1 MSVVLSFG
9 AWMREGLR
17 ASILLRPR
25 VLGERPGAWQL
36 PALLVVLSIA
46 EIALSRLEVQG
57 PAVFDLRAW
66 LGPWWATAAALLL
79 GWVVL
84 SRSEHGNVPAW
95 LALWIAALVPVTVV
109 SQILGVALSRDMLPW
124 VLPGS
129 WAVWAISIALWA
141 WSIGIALRLAA
152 QFGAS
157 GRGLAG
163 LGAGLFGLILLSS
176 FYFPDRPWQRDMTQ
190 ARSPERQELV
200 LSQDTFEAQQE
211 AWSKT
216 LQDLT
221 PQRPGVVDVY
231 GVVFAPFAQEDVF
244 LRESSMVS
252 KLLAE
257 RFDAQGRVLHLVNH
271 PSTAESLPWATPQNL
286 RRAVEALAEHMD
298 LQEDVLVV
306 YMTSHGANDF
316 QLAAAHP
323 PLEVESV
330 SPRELREALDQAGVR
345 YRVVAISACFSGGW
359 IGPLASDSTLIMTAA
374 DEKSTSYG
382 CGMKSE
388 LTFFG
393 RAVFDEQLRKTHSL
407 EQAFATAVPVIKQRE
422 EEARKPD
429 GFSNPQISVGEKIR
443 PVLKALEQR
452 LGQLA
457 PPRE

>member
-1 MSVVLSFG
+1 
-9 AWMREGLR
+9 MREGLR

-25 VLGERPGAWQL
+25 VLTERPGAWQL
-36 PALLVVLSIA
+36 PAVLVVLSIA
-46 EIALSRLEVQG
+46 EIAISRFEVDG

-66 LGPWWATAAALLL
+66 LAPWWATAAALLL

-84 SRSEHGNVPAW
+84 ARSERGNVSAW
-95 LALWIAALVPVTVV
+95 LTLWIAALVPVTVV
-109 SQILGVALSRDMLPW
+109 SQVLGIAVLREMLPW
-124 VLPGS
+124 VMPGTVG
-129 WAVWAISIALWA
+129 VWVVSIALWV
-141 WSIGIALRLAA
+141 WSIGIALRLAGH
-152 QFGAS
+152 FGAS
-157 GRGLAG
+157 GRGMAG

-176 FYFPDRPWQRDMTQ
+176 FYFPDRPWQPDATQ
-190 ARSPERQELV
+190 AQETERQGLV

-211 AWSKT
+211 AWATT
-216 LQDLT
+216 LQGLA

-231 GVVFAPFAQEDVF
+231 GVVFAPYAQEDVF

-257 RFDAQGRVLHLVNH
+257 RFDAQDRVLHLVNH
-271 PSTAESLPWATPQNL
+271 ASTAESLPWATPQNL
-286 RRAVEALAEHMD
+286 RRAVQELSERMD
-298 LQEDVLVV
+298 PQEDVLVV
-306 YMTSHGANDF
+306 YMTSHGASNF

-323 PLEVESV
+323 PLEVDSV
-330 SPRELREALDQAGVR
+330 SPRELREALDQAGIR

-359 IGPLASDSTLIMTAA
+359 IGPLASDSSLIMTAA
-374 DEKSTSYG
+374 DEKNTSYG

-393 RAVFDEQLRKTHSL
+393 RAVFDEQLRKTHSM
-407 EQAFATAVPVIKQRE
+407 EQAFAAAVPVIKQRE

-452 LGQLA
+452 LAQL
-457 PPRE
+457 PPSRE

>member
-36 PALLVVLSIA
+36 PALIVVLSIA

-84 SRSEHGNVPAW
+84 SRSERGNVSAW

-124 VLPGS
+124 AVPGS

-141 WSIGIALRLAA
+141 WSIGIALRLAGH
-152 QFGAS
+152 FGAS

-176 FYFPDRPWQRDMTQ
+176 LYFPDRPWQADMTQ
-190 ARSPERQELV
+190 AQAPERQGLV

-211 AWSKT
+211 AWTKT
-216 LQDLT
+216 LEALA

-231 GVVFAPFAQEDVF
+231 GVVFAPYAQEDVF

-252 KLLAE
+252 RLLAE
-257 RFDAQGRVLHLVNH
+257 RFDAQDRVLHLVNH
-271 PSTAESLPWATPQNL
+271 PTTAESLPWATPQNL
-286 RRAVEALAEHMD
+286 RRAIEALSERMD
-298 LQEDVLVV
+298 TQEDVLVV
-306 YMTSHGANDF
+306 YMTSHGASDF

-323 PLEVESV
+323 PLEVEAV
-330 SPRELREALDQAGVR
+330 SPRELREALDQAGIR

-359 IGPLASDSTLIMTAA
+359 IGPLASDSSLIMTAA
-374 DEKSTSYG
+374 DEKNTSYG
-382 CGMKSE
+382 CGTKSE

-407 EQAFATAVPVIKQRE
+407 EQAFGAAVPVIKQRE

-457 PPRE
+457 APRE

>member
-1 MSVVLSFG
+1 M
-9 AWMREGLR
+9 
-17 ASILLRPR
+17 
-25 VLGERPGAWQL
+25 
-36 PALLVVLSIA
+36 
-46 EIALSRLEVQG
+46 
-57 PAVFDLRAW
+57 
-66 LGPWWATAAALLL
+66 
-79 GWVVL
+79 
-84 SRSEHGNVPAW
+84 
-95 LALWIAALVPVTVV
+95 
-109 SQILGVALSRDMLPW
+109 
-124 VLPGS
+124 
-129 WAVWAISIALWA
+129 
-141 WSIGIALRLAA
+141 
-152 QFGAS
+152 
-157 GRGLAG
+157 
-163 LGAGLFGLILLSS
+163 
-176 FYFPDRPWQRDMTQ
+176 
-190 ARSPERQELV
+190 
-200 LSQDTFEAQQE
+200 
-211 AWSKT
+211 
-216 LQDLT
+216 
-221 PQRPGVVDVY
+221 DVY

-286 RRAVEALAEHMD
+286 RRAVEALAERMD

-359 IGPLASDSTLIMTAA
+359 IGPLASVTTLIMTAA

-407 EQAFATAVPVIKQRE
+407 EQAFAAAVPVIKQRE

-443 PVLKALEQR
+443 PVLKALEER
-452 LGQLA
+452 LGSIA
-457 PPRE
+457 AR